1 MPRKPP
7 NGVILPLQLT
17 AGLTHSSIYTGGDR
31 ILTITAGTGTIT
43 FN

>member
-1 MPRKPP
+1 MLLFA
-7 NGVILPLQLT
+7 NQLQVQLT

-31 ILTITAGTGTIT
+31 ILSITAGTGTIT